1 MRRIIGGVA
10 IGAMALN
17 CLAGSASAATCATRA
32 DLDAL
37 RTAAMQ
43 QELMVAAL
51 SCHEIARYNRFV
63 LAHQPELIASDGR
76 LKAFFVSRDA
86 HGGEAQYHAYKT
98 ELANASSLRSIREV
112 DTFCSATE
120 SEFDAAL
127 DAPSLSALVE
137 RSGPDG
143 ATPYPACTSPEPAR
157 AVLAARE
164 DNSAAPRQ
172 NERGFPRADETGSEN
187 AAPSG
192 DVALPSPHRAMDMG
206 SP

>member
-1 MRRIIGGVA
+1 MRRIIGTA
-10 IGAMALN
+10 LAGAMAFN
-17 CLAGSASAATCATRA
+17 CFAVGASAAPCASRS
-32 DLDAL
+32 DIDAL

-112 DTFCSATE
+112 DTFCAAAET
-120 SEFDAAL
+120 EFDAAN
-127 DAPSLSALVE
+127 DAPSLSSLVE

-143 ATPYPACTSPEPAR
+143 DMPYAMCPSSQPVREI
-157 AVLAARE
+157 LAARDE
-164 DNSAAPRQ
+164 PAPRHVARDLSKP
-172 NERGFPRADETGSEN
+172 EDDRSMST
-187 AAPSG
+187 AAQD

>member
-1 MRRIIGGVA
+1 LASSERVSDSLRAQRRVTT
-10 IGAMALN
+10 L
-17 CLAGSASAATCATRA
+17 TR
-32 DLDAL
+32 
-37 RTAAMQ
+37 
-43 QELMVAAL
+43 
-51 SCHEIARYNRFV
+51 S
-63 LAHQPELIASDGR
+63 
-76 LKAFFVSRDA
+76 
-86 HGGEAQYHAYKT
+86 
-98 ELANASSLRSIREV
+98 SSLRSIREV
-112 DTFCSATE
+112 DTFCAAAET
-120 SEFDAAL
+120 EFDAAL
-127 DAPSLSALVE
+127 DAPSLSSLIE